1 MNQPTPIHQG
11 LQPVETPKS
20 LYSLRAI
27 AIGTFFGGPLA
38 AGLLMRR
45 NSINLGNA
53 GQGFNALMISI
64 LITFVAVS
72 LAMIIPDNVS
82 DNTIGSLLSAVYTLI
97 IYFIANRM
105 HGEQLKKHAD
115 EEGLF
120 YSRWR
125 AFGIG
130 MASGV
135 VTLAFIIVMAFILD
149 DSASYPNQEQVQN
162 ELNRFMVNEQQ
173 AINLL
178 DFTATQNEYEA
189 QNQVRR
195 GINLWIKNIDI
206 TRNIQSMEGIP
217 DEILELSQK
226 LGDYCQLRIQQYN
239 LILKASSNESN
250 RYNVQLDLINI
261 QIEKL
266 LAELE

>member
-1 MNQPTPIHQG
+1 
-11 LQPVETPKS
+11 
-20 LYSLRAI
+20 
-27 AIGTFFGGPLA
+27 
-38 AGLLMRR
+38 
-45 NSINLGNA
+45 
-53 GQGFNALMISI
+53 
-64 LITFVAVS
+64 
-72 LAMIIPDNVS
+72 
-82 DNTIGSLLSAVYTLI
+82 
-97 IYFIANRM
+97 
-105 HGEQLKKHAD
+105 
-115 EEGLF
+115 
-120 YSRWR
+120 
-125 AFGIG
+125 
-130 MASGV
+130 
-135 VTLAFIIVMAFILD
+135 
-149 DSASYPNQEQVQN
+149 
-162 ELNRFMVNEQQ
+162 MVNEQQ

>member
-1 MNQPTPIHQG
+1 MNQPTPIHQP
-11 LQPVETPKS
+11 QPAEPPKS
-20 LYSLRAI
+20 LYSLKSI
-27 AIGTFFGGPLA
+27 ALGTFFGGPLA

-53 GQGFNALMISI
+53 GQGFNALMIGI
-64 LITFVAVS
+64 LMTFVAVS
-72 LAMIIPDNVS
+72 LAMIIPDNVN
-82 DNTIGSLLSAVYTLI
+82 DNTIGSLLAGVYTLI

-105 HGEQLKKHAD
+105 HGVQLKKHAD
-115 EEGLF
+115 EEGPF
-120 YSRWR
+120 YSGWR

-135 VTLAFIIVMAFILD
+135 ATLAFVFMMAFIMD
-149 DSASYPNQEQVQN
+149 DTVSYPNQDLVQKEFN
-162 ELNRFMVNEQQ
+162 QFMANEQQ

-178 DFTATQNEYEA
+178 DFTATQSEYEA
-189 QNQVRR
+189 QNQVRQ

-217 DEILELSQK
+217 DEVRELSKK